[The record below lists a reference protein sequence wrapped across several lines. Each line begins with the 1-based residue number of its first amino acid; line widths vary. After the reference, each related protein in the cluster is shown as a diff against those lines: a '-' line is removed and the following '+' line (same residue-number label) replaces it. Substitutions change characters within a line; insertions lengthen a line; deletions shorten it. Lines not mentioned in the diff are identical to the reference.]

1 MPDHHSVA
9 EAIRCLNRF
18 NEKAEL
24 LSTFSFLKKA
34 FAPGAGATLHYEPGR
49 AWQEKR
55 GADKESTAAF
65 ALVLRFFVQWKDGIH
80 LEQIKDLYQEMP
92 LPENDKSL
100 VVEIL
105 KKYNAFLDSTGNP
118 EFAINSE
125 KITNRM
131 VLETFLYGELAHL
144 NKDKVETY
152 KKWRSGPA
160 ALLLE
165 SQFEYAVGV
174 VTQFISRLAEMNVE
188 AIQVLEYLPTQ
199 ESA

>member
-1 MPDHHSVA
+1 MSRSVA
-9 EAIRCLNRF
+9 EAIQLLNRF

-34 FAPGAGATLHYEPGR
+34 FAPGTGATLHFEPGR

-55 GADKESTAAF
+55 GADRESTAAF
-65 ALVLRFFVQWKDGIH
+65 VLVLRLFLQPRDGIQ

-92 LPENDKSL
+92 LPENYKSL
-100 VVEIL
+100 VAENL
-105 KKYNAFLDSTGNP
+105 KTLNAFLDSTGNP
-118 EFAINSE
+118 EFAINGE

-131 VLETFLYGELAHL
+131 VLETFLYGDLAHL

-152 KKWRSGPA
+152 KRWRSGPA

-174 VTQFISRLAEMNVE
+174 VTQFISGLAEMNVE
-188 AIQVLEYLPTQ
+188 AIQVLEHLPTQ
-199 ESA
+199 GSA